1 MTITS
6 TLFCYDLTTA
16 FTYTPGLHIS
26 LCGHFCSHSP
36 LPLTIG
42 IITFPTN
49 LHRQHIS
56 HLSILTSQHLSLHI
70 TDGYLVHTAS
80 IDLVSQHS
88 EQIGST
94 MVCYLHSKRGQCT
107 LLSSLTRRSTI
118 LVNVLLLNYGWIK
131 SHYTLLSREALLHD
145 FIILSLGYYS
155 SFGLSWQ
162 QCIEEL
168 YRTGAAALS

>member
-6 TLFCYDLTTA
+6 ALFCCDLTTT
-16 FTYTPGLHIS
+16 FPYTPGLHIS
-26 LCGHFCSHSP
+26 LCGHNCSRSP
-36 LPLTIG
+36 RPLTIG

-70 TDGYLVHTAS
+70 TDGYLVYTTS

-88 EQIGST
+88 EHIGPAV
-94 MVCYLHSKRGQCT
+94 VCYLHSKRGQCIR
-107 LLSSLTRRSTI
+107 LSSLTWRSTTI
-118 LVNVLLLNYGWIK
+118 ESVLRLDYVWIM
-131 SHYTLLSREALLHD
+131 SHYQLDPIIHD
-145 FIILSLGYYS
+145 FIILSLGHYF

-162 QCIEEL
+162 Q
-168 YRTGAAALS
+168 

>member
-1 MTITS
+1 MTLAS
-6 TLFCYDLTTA
+6 ALFCYDPTTA
-16 FTYTPGLHIS
+16 FLYTPGLHIS
-26 LCGHFCSHSP
+26 LCGHFCTHSS

-42 IITFPTN
+42 NTTFPTN

-70 TDGYLVHTAS
+70 TDGYLVHTTS

-107 LLSSLTRRSTI
+107 LLSSPTWRSTT
-118 LVNVLLLNYGWIK
+118 LGNVLLLDYVWIM
-131 SHYTLLSREALLHD
+131 SHYQLEFLLLHA
-145 FIILSLGYYS
+145 FIILSLGHYS
-155 SFGLSWQ
+155 SLGLS
-162 QCIEEL
+162 
-168 YRTGAAALS
+168 

>member
-1 MTITS
+1 MTIAS
-6 TLFCYDLTTA
+6 ALFCYDLTTT
-16 FTYTPGLHIS
+16 FPYTPGLHIS

-56 HLSILTSQHLSLHI
+56 HSPILTSQH
-70 TDGYLVHTAS
+70 T
-80 IDLVSQHS
+80 
-88 EQIGST
+88 EQLGST
-94 MVCYLHSKRGQCT
+94 MVCYLHSKRGQCI
-107 LLSSLTRRSTI
+107 LLSSLTWRPTT
-118 LVNVLLLNYGWIK
+118 LGNVLLLDYGWIM
-131 SHYTLLSREALLHD
+131 SHYQLEFLLLHD
-145 FIILSLGYYS
+145 FIILSLGHYF

-162 QCIEEL
+162 QRVEEL